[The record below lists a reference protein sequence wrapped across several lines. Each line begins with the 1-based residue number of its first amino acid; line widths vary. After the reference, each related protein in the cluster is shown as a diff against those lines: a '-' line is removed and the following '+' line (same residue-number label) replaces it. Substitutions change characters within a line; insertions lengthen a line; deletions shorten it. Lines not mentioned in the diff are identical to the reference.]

1 MNTIFLLSIYNNS
14 FEEMLY
20 FGDGGDYSDDG
31 VGDGGDGYIWW

>member
-1 MNTIFLLSIYNNS
+1 MNTIFLLSINNSS

-31 VGDGGDGYIWW
+31 VVGDGYIW